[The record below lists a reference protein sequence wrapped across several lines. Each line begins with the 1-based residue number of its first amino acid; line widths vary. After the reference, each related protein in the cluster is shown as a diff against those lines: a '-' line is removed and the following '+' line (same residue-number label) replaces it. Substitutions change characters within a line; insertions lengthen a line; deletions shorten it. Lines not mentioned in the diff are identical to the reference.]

1 MNGNEAHENR
11 VSFLSINVC
20 LLLGFCGFLI
30 TKRMEVLGFVYIF
43 FNKFVFTDF
52 PLLRKERGCCCI
64 YPAHFLILF
73 WKFRDLCV
81 TISAIEPRFI
91 LNCLLVKRQF

>member
-30 TKRMEVLGFVYIF
+30 TKRMEVLGLSIYFLTNLFLRIF
-43 FNKFVFTDF
+43 
-52 PLLRKERGCCCI
+52 LYYERKGVVVAFIR
-64 YPAHFLILF
+64 LIF
-73 WKFRDLCV
+73 
-81 TISAIEPRFI
+81 
-91 LNCLLVKRQF
+91 